1 MMYGN
6 DGRLLTHT
14 PTCTHTRQPSSTTT
28 TTTDAPNT
36 GTDTPV
42 PVPVPYSAF
51 NAYGASKLANLLTA
65 LHLDRQRA
73 PPTDSIMGPDNTLG
87 AASPPWDPSSQH
99 FCVYACT
106 PGMVHT
112 RALFFVVFFYLFQGC
127 VDEGRGSA
135 LCFRSVV
142 SID

>member
-1 MMYGN
+1 MIYRN

-14 PTCTHTRQPSSTTT
+14 PAYTFTQPF
-28 TTTDAPNT
+28 TTTDAPT
-36 GTDTPV
+36 TETDTDNPV
-42 PVPVPYSAF
+42 PVPPYSAF

-65 LHLDRQRA
+65 LHLDQQRA

-87 AASPPWDPSSQH
+87 AASPPWNPSSQH

-112 RALFFVVFFYLFQGC
+112 RACVSFSAGFFPRGFGWVG
-127 VDEGRGSA
+127 GRGSA

-142 SID
+142 WCRSTV